1 MRLRSWLVELRIRR
15 GQRALISS
23 PVLHKPDA
31 GFDRGAAVA
40 ARRGGGQRWINVAEV
55 IFYEHPVP
63 LNRTEHK
70 DLRLKSV
77 PSMKFAMNTPSVPL
91 TGAEFG
97 QAARDLMIVF
107 AGTDAANAGPIAL
120 LGLRQNENL
129 YVDAAGQWAPN
140 TYIPAFVRRYPF
152 VLAEKPPGQEGGDF
166 TVFLDQGFEGFNA
179 AEGERLFNED
189 GTDTE
194 LLTNAVGFLS
204 EFQQNI
210 ERTKSFMQQ
219 LVKHDLLEPR
229 NVQLRKGNEDAG
241 PAITLNGLFMVNE
254 EKMRALDEKVTH
266 ELMREGVLAWA
277 YAHLLS
283 LTNIDRLAQRLDA
296 RERAET
302 AASATTN

>member
-1 MRLRSWLVELRIRR
+1 M
-15 GQRALISS
+15 
-23 PVLHKPDA
+23 
-31 GFDRGAAVA
+31 
-40 ARRGGGQRWINVAEV
+40 AEV
-55 IFYEHPVP
+55 IFYERPVP

-77 PSMKFAMNTPSVPL
+77 PSMKFAMNTHSVPL

-97 QAARDLMIVF
+97 LAARDLMIVF
-107 AGTDAANAGPIAL
+107 AGTEAANAGPVAL

-129 YVDAAGQWAPN
+129 YVDASGQWAPN
-140 TYIPAFVRRYPF
+140 IYIPAFVRRYPF
-152 VLAEKPPGQEGGDF
+152 VLGEKPAGQEGGDF
-166 TVFLDQGFEGFNA
+166 TVFLDEGFEGFNA
-179 AEGERLFNED
+179 SDGERLFNED
-189 GTDTE
+189 GTDTA

-210 ERTKSFMQQ
+210 ERTKLFMQQ

-229 NVQLRKGNEDAG
+229 NVQLRKGNEEAG

-296 RERAET
+296 RERADAEVST
-302 AASATTN
+302 TTN